1 MGTAMNMVAMERT
14 CRKCGAEKP
23 LTSFILNRNCLEG
36 FTHQC
41 RTCTNEY
48 MRKRYRANQTPSKEA
63 SARWKVRNP
72 EKLRESR
79 RKTRLK
85 HIESRKVSEKALRTR
100 NRMEALTHYGGNP
113 PRCACCDENH
123 LQFLALDHV
132 NGGGSAHIRSIP
144 GGGGTSFIMW
154 LRRNNFPPGFQVL
167 CHNCNCAKGFY
178 GSCPHQDHSK

>member
-1 MGTAMNMVAMERT
+1 MRALAIDRE
-14 CRKCGAEKP
+14 CKKCGIEKP
-23 LTSFILNRNCLEG
+23 LTSFARNLRCLEG

-41 RTCTNEY
+41 RTCLNEY
-48 MRKRYRANQTPSKEA
+48 MMERYRANQIPSKEA
-63 SARWKVRNP
+63 NARWKFRNP
-72 EKLRESR
+72 DKLRESK

-85 HIESRKVSEKALRTR
+85 HLESRKASEKVYRDR
-100 NRMEALTHYGGNP
+100 VRMETLIHYGGNP
-113 PRCACCDENH
+113 PYCACCKENH
-123 LQFLALDHV
+123 IQFLALDHI
-132 NGGGSAHIRSIP
+132 NGGGSAHMRSIP